1 MESET
6 DPTKPSRRSD
16 QTSTQNNS
24 ESPQII
30 DETPIFQMPKSPTD
44 EHKSTIE
51 TPTTNETTPT
61 QDVPHP
67 TMEITPDD
75 FPSLPTQKQ
84 ENHATAKPVPK
95 DGGFSDGSKYQ
106 SPAVILEQ
114 PIQTTFK
121 IPRENTSDS
130 EEPTST
136 LTTLTREQ
144 RNTIAC
150 QELHKYTNIVS
161 GASINCKA

>member
-1 MESET
+1 M
-6 DPTKPSRRSD
+6 
-16 QTSTQNNS
+16 
-24 ESPQII
+24 
-30 DETPIFQMPKSPTD
+30 
-44 EHKSTIE
+44 
-51 TPTTNETTPT
+51 
-61 QDVPHP
+61 PHP
-67 TMEITPDD
+67 TLEITLDD

-84 ENHATAKPVPK
+84 ENHTTTKPVPK
-95 DGGFSDGSKYQ
+95 EGEFSDDSKYQ
-106 SPAVILEQ
+106 SPAVILKQ

-144 RNTIAC
+144 RNTAINVC
-150 QELHKYTNIVS
+150 QELHKCTNIVS